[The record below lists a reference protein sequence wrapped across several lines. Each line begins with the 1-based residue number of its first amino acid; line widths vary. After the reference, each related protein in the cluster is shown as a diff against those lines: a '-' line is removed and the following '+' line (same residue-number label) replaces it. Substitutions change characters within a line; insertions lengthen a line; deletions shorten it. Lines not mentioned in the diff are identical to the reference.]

1 MIVFVPTIPTGNN
14 TMVLAARRGGAY
26 AKANENLSTDNG
38 GTFGTQTVIV
48 ISNSGKFLAKAQ
60 DWTFVCASVS
70 GAQNIYGKKGLSI
83 SSDHKMLK
91 GELLTSRFTTML
103 SNEKCY

>member
-1 MIVFVPTIPTGNN
+1 
-14 TMVLAARRGGAY
+14 MVLAGHPEGGAY

-70 GAQNIYGKKGLSI
+70 GAQNIYGKRAWAYQVITIYK
-83 SSDHKMLK
+83 HK
-91 GELLTSRFTTML
+91 
-103 SNEKCY
+103 NV